1 MGPIKNLNGFV
12 DEHGTLV
19 AFLVPFLALLASFLL
34 VALV

>member
-1 MGPIKNLNGFV
+1 MGPIKYLNGFV
-12 DEHGTLV
+12 DEPETLV